1 MADEIVIEAYEKTD
15 REECIRLLADTFP
28 GTSDE
33 ATFKWRFESGGRL
46 NPVIIC
52 AKHQGKIV
60 SFNSWLPWVFTYG
73 KERYL
78 GYQSGE
84 SATHTAYRGK
94 GIFKNVV
101 RNADQIALQKGI
113 DFFFGFPNPVSY
125 SSFIKSGYCPV
136 ETYRY
141 ALRLLHPFG
150 KRKTSGIGRAARY
163 FEETMLI
170 QDDRI
175 TPTVNRAYGKW
186 RYDDNPK
193 DYEVHTYKEDGS
205 HAVFVLQRNIRKGIP
220 EALLLDFQLTNY
232 NDIFVEHALRYIDT
246 AFSRRACYIRTFF
259 SENTDRGRTLRKYF
273 PIQVKSK
280 YQVLIVKS
288 ISDSLDMNI
297 LLNANNWDLM
307 PHCVDWL

>member
-1 MADEIVIEAYEKTD
+1 MTDEIVIEAYEDKD
-15 REECIRLLADTFP
+15 REECIRLLAATFP

-33 ATFKWRFESGGRL
+33 ATFKWRFESGGRMD
-46 NPVIIC
+46 PIILC
-52 AKHQGKIV
+52 AKHQGKVV
-60 SFNSWLPWVFTYG
+60 SFNSWIPWEFTFRRS
-73 KERYL
+73 KYL

-84 SATHTAYRGK
+84 SATHLEYRGK

-101 RNADQIALQKGI
+101 RQADQVALQRGI
-113 DFFFGFPNPVSY
+113 DFFFGFPNPISY
-125 SSFIKSGYCPV
+125 SSFIKSGYRPV

-141 ALRLLHPFG
+141 ALRFLHPFG
-150 KRKTSGIGRAARY
+150 KRKCAELGAAARY
-163 FEETMLI
+163 FEDTLLV
-170 QDDRI
+170 QDDRL

-193 DYEVHTYKEDGS
+193 NYEVHEYEEDGS
-205 HAVFVLQRNIRKGIP
+205 HAIFVLQRNIRKGIP

-232 NDIFVEHALRYIDT
+232 NDMFAEHALRYIDE

-288 ISDSLDMNI
+288 ISDGLAPNI
-297 LLNANNWDLM
+297 IFNANNWDLM

>member
-1 MADEIVIEAYEKTD
+1 MTDEIVIEAYEKRD
-15 REECIRLLADTFP
+15 RDECIRLLAATFP

-33 ATFKWRFESGGRL
+33 ATFKWRFESEGRL
-46 NPVIIC
+46 DPVIIC
-52 AKHQGKIV
+52 AKHKGKIV
-60 SFNSWLPWVFTYG
+60 SFNSWIPWVFTYG
-73 KERYL
+73 KRRYL

-84 SATHTAYRGK
+84 SATHEAYRGK

-101 RNADQIALQKGI
+101 RHADQIALQKGI

-125 SSFIKSGYCPV
+125 SSFIKSGYRPI

-141 ALRLLHPFG
+141 ALRLLYPFA
-150 KRKTSGIGRAARY
+150 KRKTRGIDGPARY
-163 FEETMLI
+163 FVESMLI

-175 TPTVNRAYGKW
+175 TPLVNREYGKW
-186 RYDDNPK
+186 RYSDNPK
-193 DYEVHTYKEDGS
+193 DYEVHTYEEDGS
-205 HAVFVLQRNIRKGIP
+205 QAVFVLQRKIRKGIP
-220 EALLLDFQLTNY
+220 EALLLDVQLTNY
-232 NDIFVEHALRYIDT
+232 NDMFVEHAFRFIDK

-259 SENTDRGRTLRKYF
+259 NENTDRGRTLRKYF

-288 ISDSLDMNI
+288 ITDGLHSNI
-297 LLNANNWDLM
+297 IFNANNWDLM